1 MNLPPPSAKK
11 EIDRTKLRLS
21 VLGVLVFA
29 MFVGLFSRLWFLQVL
44 AKEQFVKLANENTVR
59 LVYSEPPRG
68 RILDAKNRVL
78 VENRTTYAV
87 TISHRL
93 REGEGRVLR
102 SVVRRLSRFLKV
114 PERDINRALE
124 DGTVSP
130 YKPIPVVTD
139 VKEPERQYIMAHR
152 ADLFPGVSVEAVP
165 VRVYPYG
172 GLASHVLGWVNEIT
186 PEQLDSTRFSKADVK
201 PDYAPGDIVGQDG
214 IELIYDRHLRGT
226 PQVRKFI
233 VNASGSVIRSQEIQE
248 EEPGADVKLTLDIE
262 AQRLVESALEG
273 GLFAG
278 RAHGYPSPAGAA
290 VVMDPKTG
298 GIVAMASYP
307 DYNVAKSANGWSEK
321 EWREINGSKT
331 PKNPDDDKIINRAA
345 MAQRAPGSTFKAI
358 TMAAAL
364 ATGVADY
371 TTALPCPGS
380 VTYPPNAPPGAGT
393 QFFNWTTTDLGTT
406 DVPRSLRISCNTFY
420 YQLGWDMETTFG
432 ENEDFQKYA
441 QLMGIGHDT
450 GIDLP
455 YEADGRVPN
464 REWCREAFQ
473 ATKGT
478 PFPTCK
484 DGWLPG
490 YTVNMAIGQGDLIT
504 NPLQMAVAYGS
515 IANGGKVMVPRLA
528 EEVAFSVD
536 KPKDKDVVLDP
547 EPTVR
552 AELGLD
558 EAELATVQQGL
569 TEVISHG
576 EGTAREAFSGFPYS
590 AAGKTGTA
598 QLGDTGL
605 NDAWFISYGP
615 AVDAKYVVG
624 VYVEK
629 SGHGGESAA
638 PIARQ
643 IFEGLLGGDKSINIT
658 FGEDSSG

>member
-1 MNLPPPSAKK
+1 MSLPPASAKK
-11 EIDRTKLRLS
+11 EIDKTKLRLS

-44 AKEQFVKLANENTVR
+44 AKEQFVRAANENTVR

-68 RILDAKNRVL
+68 RILDSKNRVL
-78 VENRTTYAV
+78 VENRTTKAV
-87 TISHRL
+87 TISHQIRQGEPRIL
-93 REGEGRVLR
+93 RG
-102 SVVRRLSRFLKV
+102 VVRRLAKFLEV
-114 PERDINRALE
+114 PEQDINRALK

-139 VKEPERQYIMAHR
+139 VKQKQIDYILAHR
-152 ADLFPGVSVEAVP
+152 ADLFPGVSVELVP

-172 GLASHVLGWVNEIT
+172 GLGSHLLGWVNEIT
-186 PEQLDSTRFSKADVK
+186 PPQLRSDRFKKAEVR
-201 PDYAPGDIVGQDG
+201 PRYTAGDIVGQDG
-214 IELIYDRHLRGT
+214 VELVYDQHLRGT
-226 PQVRKFI
+226 PAIRKFI
-233 VNASGSVIRSQEIQE
+233 VDSAGSVIRSQQIQD
-248 EEPGADVKLTLDIE
+248 EEPGADVKLSVDIE
-262 AQRLVESALEG
+262 AQRLVEDALEG

-290 VVMDPKTG
+290 VVMDPHTG
-298 GIVAMASYP
+298 GVVAMASYP

-331 PKNPDDDKIINRAA
+331 PKDPDDDKIINRAA

-358 TMAAAL
+358 TMASAL
-364 ATGVADY
+364 ATGVSDY

-393 QFFNWTTTDLGTT
+393 QFFNWTTVDLGTT

-420 YQLGWDMETTFG
+420 YQLGWEMETRFG
-432 ENEDFQKYA
+432 ANEDFQEYA

-464 REWCREAFQ
+464 RKWCREAFE
-473 ATKGT
+473 ATKDT

-515 IANGGKVMVPRLA
+515 IANGGKVMVPHVA

-552 AELGLD
+552 AELGLQ
-558 EAELATVQQGL
+558 EFELAAIQQGL
-569 TEVISHG
+569 SEVVSHG

-590 AAGKTGTA
+590 VAGKTGTA

-615 AVDAKYVVG
+615 TVDPKYVVA

-658 FGEDSSG
+658 FGQDSSG